1 MNGVHD
7 MGGMHGMGPIL
18 REENEPVFHHE
29 WERRAF
35 ALTLA
40 AAFLGEWN
48 IDMGRHS
55 RERMPPARYLAA
67 SYYEKWLYGLE
78 LLLVERGLVTRE
90 EIVAGRPRGGGP
102 EIKEEIKERKVLKAE
117 DVEPALKTP
126 RGFRLSDEI
135 PPRFKQGDHVLAR
148 NNHPEGHTRLP
159 RYARGKRGIIDRD
172 HGVFIFAD
180 ANAMSLGKKP
190 QHLYSVRFAATELW
204 GPAASSRD
212 SINIDLWNDHL
223 DPL

>member
-7 MGGMHGMGPIL
+7 MGGMHGMGAIV

-90 EIVAGRPRGGGP
+90 EIVAGEATRAGVEAPRV
-102 EIKEEIKERKVLKAE
+102 KNA
-117 DVEPALKTP
+117 
-126 RGFRLSDEI
+126 
-135 PPRFKQGDHVLAR
+135 H
-148 NNHPEGHTRLP
+148 
-159 RYARGKRGIIDRD
+159 RD
-172 HGVFIFAD
+172 LRR
-180 ANAMSLGKKP
+180 S
-190 QHLYSVRFAATELW
+190 
-204 GPAASSRD
+204 
-212 SINIDLWNDHL
+212 
-223 DPL
+223 